1 MINTIKTILKKE
13 KIDFFLLPNNDEFF
27 SEYLPKDQKKIE
39 LISGFTGSNATIIIT
54 NNKSYFFT
62 DGRYILQAKQQLD
75 NSEFVILDL
84 NKISVLEWL
93 KINVKAKSLAIDPKL
108 TSIKFVLEC
117 QKFVKNIVF
126 ISEEINNL
134 LYQKPN
140 KKSAIFYCNQK
151 QNIASDIKR
160 EQISKNLEVDALF
173 ITKPENLCWLV
184 NIRSCDIEY
193 TPIFLAYAILHQNNK
208 ITIFADRKRF
218 KDCELENFEI
228 IPFEKMQDYLKNFF
242 SNTPTIQID
251 DRTTNYWLYKIL
263 QNTKTK
269 IIFKN
274 CPIELAKSIKNPF
287 EIKSAYQAHE
297 IDGLAVTKFLYW
309 LKNSYNN
316 SKQIDEISAQE
327 KLFQLRKQSPK
338 FISNSFAT
346 ISAYAENSAII
357 HYNSSKQTN
366 KKIVGNSLY
375 LIDSGGQYFGSDM
388 MATTD
393 VTRTL
398 AIGSPTLE
406 MIENYTRVL
415 KGHIAIARLKFPR
428 NICGANIDSIARF
441 HLWNDGKD
449 YAHGTGHGVGSFLSV
464 HEGPCAIS
472 KRSYQQLL
480 PNMILSNEPGF
491 YKDQEYGIRLENL
504 VVIKEYNDDFLN
516 FETLTLV
523 PFEPELI
530 DYKMLTYP
538 EKKWL
543 KEYHQG
549 IYLKLKDKLLE
560 SEKNWLNNICQRFF

>member
-1 MINTIKTILKKE
+1 MIKTIKTILKKE

-27 SEYLPKDQKKIE
+27 SEYLPEDQKKIE

-75 NSEFVILDL
+75 DNEFVILDL
-84 NKISVLEWL
+84 NKISILEWL

-108 TSIKFVLEC
+108 ISIKFVLEC
-117 QKFVKNIVF
+117 QKFIKNIVF

-151 QNIASDIKR
+151 QNIASNIKR
-160 EQISKNLEVDALF
+160 EQINKDLKADALF
-173 ITKPENLCWLV
+173 ITKPENLCWLA
-184 NIRSCDIEY
+184 NMRSYDIKY
-193 TPIFLAYAILHQNNK
+193 TPIFLAYAILHKNNK
-208 ITIFADRKRF
+208 ITIFADKKRF
-218 KDCELENFEI
+218 KNNELENFEI
-228 IPFEKMQDYLKNFF
+228 IAIKEMQNYLQKNF
-242 SNTPTIQID
+242 SSSSTIQID
-251 DRTTNYWLYKIL
+251 DRSTNYWLYKVL

-269 IIFKN
+269 IIFNN
-274 CPIELAKSIKNPF
+274 CPIELAKSIKNSF

-327 KLFQLRKQSPK
+327 KLFQLRKQSPN

-375 LIDSGGQYFGSDM
+375 LIDSGGQYFGSNM

-393 VTRTL
+393 ITRTI
-398 AIGSPTLE
+398 AIGKPTSE

-441 HLWNDGKD
+441 HLWNDCKD
-449 YAHGTGHGVGSFLSV
+449 YAHSTGHGVGSFLSV

-504 VVIKEYNDDFLN
+504 VIIKEYNDDFLN

-523 PFEPELI
+523 PFESELI

-543 KEYHQG
+543 KEYHQN
-549 IYLKLKDKLLE
+549 IYQKFKNNLSE
-560 SEKNWLNNICQRFF
+560 SENNWLRHFNKGF